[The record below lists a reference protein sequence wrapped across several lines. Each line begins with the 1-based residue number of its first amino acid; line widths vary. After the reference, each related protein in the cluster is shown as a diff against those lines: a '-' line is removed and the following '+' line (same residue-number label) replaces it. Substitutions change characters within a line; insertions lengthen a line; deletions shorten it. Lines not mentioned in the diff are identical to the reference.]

1 MDEKYIAKV
10 IITLCTIDIVAFPI
24 IAIQFV
30 ELEGF
35 IVFAYG
41 TLVVHIF
48 VIYLAYQ
55 IINNLNE

>member
-41 TLVVHIF
+41 TLVVYIF